1 LRFDKSVQMAC
12 LDKKFSNAAV
22 RKHARRHDRRDGLP
36 NLEYNDSL
44 SITFDLETGRAKW
57 VGLPSLVVRYNV
69 REKITCH
76 TSGCSDREDDDHEVN
91 IPGAVFA
98 LGPANVKSS
107 KAIADSTRQ
116 EAAEMQQIAKE
127 MQSMAQK
134 AQGMSYEELEKFV
147 EDFEKRHDT
156 DKIAGNMERKVISP
170 DLKATGGDGK
180 YSIRGGGSK
189 DKTEQIENGTQRIFH
204 EVKWQIQRQESA
216 QAN

>member
-1 LRFDKSVQMAC
+1 MKWYQPIQGHIVPTALEKKNIKRILRFDKSVQMAC

-69 REKITCH
+69 REKITSH

-91 IPGAVFA
+91 IPAAVFA

-127 MQSMAQK
+127 MQSMAQ
-134 AQGMSYEELEKFV
+134 
-147 EDFEKRHDT
+147 
-156 DKIAGNMERKVISP
+156 
-170 DLKATGGDGK
+170 
-180 YSIRGGGSK
+180 
-189 DKTEQIENGTQRIFH
+189 
-204 EVKWQIQRQESA
+204 
-216 QAN
+216 